1 MKLWQVLRSKELL
14 DRRPWLQVIEQDV
27 QLANGHVIEGY
38 LLAQTREYAVTLAL
52 TDDGHVPLVQ
62 QYKHGAGR
70 LCYDLPAGYLDANEE
85 PLAAAQR
92 ELLEET
98 GYVSDDWQHLGS
110 VVLDTNRS
118 DARAHMFLA
127 RGANKVSTPRLDDTE
142 DLITLSLT
150 PAQLLAMVRSGEMD
164 GIASVT
170 CLLLALDA
178 LNPTQP
184 LQKGAA

>member
-27 QLANGHVIEGY
+27 QLANGHIIEGY
-38 LLAQTREYAVTLAL
+38 LLAQTREYAVTFAL
-52 TDDGHVPLVQ
+52 SDDGHVPLVQ
-62 QYKHGAGR
+62 QYKHGPGR

-98 GYVSDDWQHLGS
+98 GYVSEDWQHLGS

-118 DARAHMFLA
+118 DARAYMFLA
-127 RGANKVSTPRLDDTE
+127 LGAHQVSTPRLDDTE
-142 DLITLSLT
+142 DIAMQLCTS
-150 PAQLLAMVRSGEMD
+150 AQLMAMVRSGEMD
-164 GIASVT
+164 SIASVT
-170 CLLLALDA
+170 CLLLALDT
-178 LNPTQP
+178 LNMTNP
-184 LQKGAA
+184 L